1 LRRRDRVIAVPS
13 PFQKKELLV
22 VGSGPVAM
30 GRVRHKSWQAD
41 LLDRGAAPR
50 LRLDREVDREVLAVL
65 LERALVVA
73 FEGATEY
80 WRLFDST
87 RRWYRHDPVTTV
99 EGIQVVPR
107 VAFATLALGDQGVG
121 VAFDPGYLYQTEMTL
136 ADFFDPSLGR
146 REREERQRQFDRLRS
161 RGERRKGTLLYNTGT
176 DAVSTCY
183 FERFERGMTCART
196 GPIRGKE
203 SLYEYC
209 RDRHP
214 LAGVEPDDS
223 VAYVSFRNLPHP
235 VAVPTK
241 LLRLRVM
248 ADKDQSIRGL
258 GQFKTM
264 PPASR
269 QAESQRAWEACQAAV
284 VGALGV
290 RLEEQL
296 WRPDAG
302 QHELLKCPELPFGRG
317 RTVLPPSRPDQTE
330 YQRYFRQRLEK
341 LRGGGLY
348 RYEEAVERKLHL
360 VTPTAASG
368 WPDDLQRA
376 FATDFGACLNDLT
389 GSRFGITTL
398 REDDPDRVVERLDD
412 ADPGTA
418 VVVFDDRASDSAGYF
433 LLAHG
438 LGQWRLKRLTRRQ
451 VEAKW
456 RARSNARSEFDRRKA
471 ESRWKDMITLSVLD
485 TLDQMEAT
493 PWRVKGLSYEACLAI
508 DVGEGR
514 RYFAM
519 SLLVCRDDR
528 RRPSFLRVTRSWP
541 KGDYQHEAINPEML
555 RDKMV
560 QLFETYPVGEFA
572 PVQSLLVLRDGHQ
585 CAAEPRGI
593 TQGGDRL
600 KQRGRL
606 VQGAVIDVV
615 DVHKK
620 TIKNL
625 RMWDLSGGGCAN
637 VLEGQV
643 IYLDGRT
650 ALLCCTGAAT
660 LSVGVTADPCMLVM
674 REGDDIRRA
683 AQAFFGLSQLN
694 YSSPSKA
701 HRYAQPLRETDV
713 RLQQRLAQDMRGIR

>member
-13 PFQKKELLV
+13 PFQKTELQV
-22 VGSGPVAM
+22 VGSAPVAL

-41 LLDRGAAPR
+41 LQDRGAAPR
-50 LRLDREVDREVLAVL
+50 LRPDREADREVFAAL

-73 FEGATEY
+73 FEGSTEY

-87 RRWYRHDPVTTV
+87 RRWYRYDPVTTV

-107 VAFATLALGDQGVG
+107 VAFATLALGDEGVG

-136 ADFFDPSLGR
+136 ADFFGKSVGR
-146 REREERQRQFDRLRS
+146 WEREERKRQFDRLRS

-183 FERFERGMTCART
+183 FERFEPGMTCATT
-196 GPIRGKE
+196 GPILGKE

-209 RDRHP
+209 QDRHP
-214 LAGVEPDDS
+214 SAGVEPDDS
-223 VAYVSFRNLPHP
+223 VAYVGFRNLPHP
-235 VAVPTK
+235 VAVPAK

-258 GQFKTM
+258 GQFKAM

-269 QAESQRAWEACQAAV
+269 QAESQRAWEACEASV

-290 RLEEQL
+290 RLEDHL

-302 QHELLKCPELPFGRG
+302 QHELLRGPELQFARG
-317 RTVLPPSRPDQTE
+317 RTVLPPSRADQAE
-330 YQRYFRQRLEK
+330 YRRYFRQRLEK

-376 FATDFGACLNDLT
+376 FAADFGACLNDLT
-389 GSRFGITTL
+389 GSHFGITTL
-398 REDDPDRVVERLDD
+398 REDDPERVVERLGDV
-412 ADPGTA
+412 DPGTA

-456 RARSNARSEFDRRKA
+456 RARANARDEFERRKV
-471 ESRWKDMITLSVLD
+471 ESRWRDMITLSVLD

-493 PWRVKGLSYEACLAI
+493 PWRVKGLPYEACLAI

-528 RRPSFLRVTRSWP
+528 RQPSFLRVTRSWP
-541 KGDYQHEAINPEML
+541 KGDHQHEAINPEML

-560 QLFETYPVGEFA
+560 QMFEAYPVGEFA

-593 TQGGDRL
+593 TQAGDRL

-606 VQGAVIDVV
+606 VQGSVIDVV

-620 TIKNL
+620 TVKNL
-625 RMWDLSGGGCAN
+625 RMWDVCGVGCAN
-637 VLEGQV
+637 VLEGQA

-650 ALLCCTGAAT
+650 ALLCCTGVAT
-660 LSVGVTADPCMLVM
+660 LSAGVTADPCMLVM
-674 REGDDIRRA
+674 REGGDIRGA
-683 AQAFFGLSQLN
+683 AQAFFALSQLN

-713 RLQQRLAQDMRGIR
+713 RLQQRLAQDMRGIK

>member
-1 LRRRDRVIAVPS
+1 MIAVPS
-13 PFQKKELLV
+13 PLQKKELLV
-22 VGSGPVAM
+22 VGAKSVSL
-30 GRVRHKSWQAD
+30 GRIRHKSWQAD
-41 LLDRGAAPR
+41 LHDRGAAAG
-50 LRLDREVDREVLAVL
+50 LRLDREQDREVLAVL

-73 FEGATEY
+73 FEGSSDY

-107 VAFATLALGDQGVG
+107 VAFATVVIGNQSVG
-121 VAFDPGYLYQTEMTL
+121 VAFDPGYLYRTEMTL
-136 ADFFDPSLGR
+136 ADFFDESVGR
-146 REREERQRQFDRLRS
+146 REREERERQFHRLRS
-161 RGERRKGTLLYNTGT
+161 RGERRKGTLLYDTGT

-183 FERFERGMTCART
+183 FERFEKGMTCATT
-196 GPIRGKE
+196 GPILGKD

-209 RDRHP
+209 QNRHS
-214 LAGVEPDDS
+214 LADVRPEDS
-223 VAYVSFRNLPHP
+223 VVYVSFRNLPHP
-235 VAVPTK
+235 VAVPAK

-269 QAESQRAWEACQAAV
+269 QQECQRAWEACEAALV
-284 VGALGV
+284 DALGV

-302 QHELLKCPELPFGRG
+302 QHELLNGPELQFGRG
-317 RTVLPPSRPDQTE
+317 RTVAPPSRPDQPE
-330 YQRYFRQRLEK
+330 YQRYFRQQIEK
-341 LRGGGLY
+341 LRSGGLY

-360 VTPTAASG
+360 VTPTAAAG
-368 WPDDLQRA
+368 WPDDLQKSFVA
-376 FATDFGACLNDLT
+376 DFGACLNDVT

-398 REDDPDRVVERLDD
+398 REDDPERVVERLGDV
-412 ADPGTA
+412 DPGTA

-438 LGQWRLKRLTRRQ
+438 LSQWRLKRLTRRQ
-451 VEAKW
+451 VEGKW
-456 RARSNARSEFDRRKA
+456 WARSNARGDFGRRKA
-471 ESRWKDMITLSVLD
+471 ESRWKDMITLSVID

-493 PWRVKGLSYEACLAI
+493 PWRVNGMPYEACLAI

-528 RRPSFLRVTRSWP
+528 RQPSFLRVTRSWP
-541 KGDYQHEAINPEML
+541 KGDHQHEAINPEML

-593 TQGGDRL
+593 SQGGDRL

-606 VQGAVIDVV
+606 VQGAAIDVV
-615 DVHKK
+615 DVHKQ
-620 TIKNL
+620 TVKNL
-625 RMWDLSGGGCAN
+625 RMWDLAGGGCAN
-637 VLEGQV
+637 VLEGQAV
-643 IYLDGRT
+643 YLDGST
-650 ALLCCTGAAT
+650 ALVCCTGAAT
-660 LSVGVTADPCMLVM
+660 LSSGVTADPCMLVM
-674 REGDDIRRA
+674 REGNDIRRA
-683 AQAFFGLSQLN
+683 AQAFFTLAQLN

>member
-1 LRRRDRVIAVPS
+1 M
-13 PFQKKELLV
+13 
-22 VGSGPVAM
+22 GSEPADLE
-30 GRVRHKSWQAD
+30 RVRHKSWQAD
-41 LLDRGAAPR
+41 LLDRGESQR
-50 LRLDREVDREVLAVL
+50 LRLDWEADREVLAVL

-99 EGIQVVPR
+99 EGIRVVPR
-107 VAFATLALGDQGVG
+107 IAFATLDLGEQGIG
-121 VAFDPGYLYQTEMTL
+121 IAFDPGYLYQTEMTL
-136 ADFFDPSLGR
+136 AEFFDQSLGR
-146 REREERQRQFDRLRS
+146 KEREERQRQFDRLRS
-161 RGERRKGTLLYNTGT
+161 RGERRKGTLLYNTGA

-183 FERFERGMTCART
+183 FEQFEPGMTCATT
-196 GPIRGKE
+196 GPIQGKE

-214 LAGVEPDDS
+214 RADVAPDDS
-223 VAYVSFRNLPHP
+223 VAYVSFRNMPHTVP
-235 VAVPTK
+235 VPAK
-241 LLRLRVM
+241 LLCLRVM
-248 ADKDQSIRGL
+248 ADKDQSICGL
-258 GQFKTM
+258 GQFKNM

-269 QAESQRAWEACQAAV
+269 RAESYRAWEACEEIV
-284 VGALGV
+284 MGLLGV

-296 WRPDAG
+296 WCPDAG
-302 QHELLKCPELPFGRG
+302 QHELLKCPELQFGQG
-317 RTVLPPSRPDQTE
+317 RIVLPPSRPDRSE

-360 VTPTAASG
+360 VTPKAASG
-368 WPDDLQRA
+368 WPDDLQRV
-376 FATDFGACLNDLT
+376 FAADFGNCLNDIT
-389 GSRFGITTL
+389 GSRVDVTTL
-398 REDDPDRVVERLDD
+398 REDEPDRVVDRLGEVE
-412 ADPGTA
+412 PGTA
-418 VVVFDDRASDSAGYF
+418 VVVFDDRVSDSASYF
-433 LLAHG
+433 LLAHD
-438 LGQWRLKRLTRRQ
+438 LDKWRLKRLTRRQ

-456 RARSNARSEFDRRKA
+456 RARMNARGETDRRKA
-471 ESRWKDMITLSVLD
+471 EGRWKDMITFSVLD

-493 PWRVKGLSYEACLAI
+493 PWRVKGLPYEACLAI
-508 DVGEGR
+508 DVGEGW

-528 RRPSFLRVTRSWP
+528 RQPSFLRVTRAWP
-541 KGDYQHEAINPEML
+541 KGDHQHEAINPEML

-560 QLFETYPVGEFA
+560 QLFETYPIGEFT

-585 CAAEPRGI
+585 CADEPKGI
-593 TQGGDRL
+593 AQGGDRL

-620 TIKNL
+620 TVKNL

-637 VLEGQV
+637 VLEGEA
-643 IYLDGRT
+643 IYLDERT

-660 LSVGVTADPCMLVM
+660 LSAGVTADPCMLVM
-674 REGDDIRRA
+674 REGADIRRT
-683 AQAFFGLSQLN
+683 AQTFFTLSQLN